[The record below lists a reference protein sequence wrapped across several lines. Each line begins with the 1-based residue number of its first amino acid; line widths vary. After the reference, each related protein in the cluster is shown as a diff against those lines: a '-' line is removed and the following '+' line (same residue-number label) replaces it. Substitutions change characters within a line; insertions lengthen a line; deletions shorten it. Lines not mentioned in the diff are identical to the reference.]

1 MKPTKFVKCFG
12 VCSVEA
18 TTQLNFV
25 YGDNVE
31 FLQEIPKTTIDLLVV
46 CNDFITYSTPLQHQL
61 PLYPFEIVT
70 TDLMN
75 LMGSPKCAVL
85 REKYMLNIRSF
96 LNKIALV
103 KVSSKH
109 PPPACPQEQEEP
121 EDDDIDNDDIDETLF
136 K

>member
-18 TTQLNFV
+18 TTQLNLV
-25 YGDNVE
+25 YGEGNFE
-31 FLQEIPKTTIDLLVV
+31 FLQEIPKKTIDLLVV
-46 CNDFITYSTPLQHQL
+46 CNDFITFSTPLQTQL

-103 KVSSKH
+103 KVISKH
-109 PPPACPQEQEEP
+109 HQPACPQEQEEP
-121 EDDDIDNDDIDETLF
+121 EDDDIDDIDETHF